1 LSPEQR
7 EDLRGALKAHF
18 EKNMNGHK
26 GLEWA
31 KVQAQLEVNAGLVL
45 PSDSPGTLKK
55 SHHGFSFMCHVS
67 RLSG

>member
-1 LSPEQR
+1 
-7 EDLRGALKAHF
+7 
-18 EKNMNGHK
+18 MNGHK